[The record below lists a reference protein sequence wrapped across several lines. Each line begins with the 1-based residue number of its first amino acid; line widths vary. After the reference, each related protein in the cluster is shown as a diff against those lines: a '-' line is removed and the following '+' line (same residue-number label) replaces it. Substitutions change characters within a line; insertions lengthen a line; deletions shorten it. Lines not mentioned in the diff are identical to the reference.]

1 MKDLRKPLVAIQ
13 CLVYNHEPYLR
24 ECLNGF
30 VSQQTDFS
38 FVAIVHDD
46 ASSDNSTA
54 IIREYAERYPN
65 IIKPIYEVENQW
77 SKNDDSFLRIISK
90 ALENTQ
96 CKYIAICEGDDFWT
110 DSLKL
115 QKQVDIL
122 EADESLMAC
131 CTNSSVV
138 DEQGNVLEKRWAKP
152 IVPNS
157 IEGKYTLRD
166 FFDQGHSYPT
176 ASVVYR
182 RSHFNE
188 INAKCKVMQNP
199 YLGDWTLWIAI
210 LCFGDMY
217 YLDDVTCAY
226 RINPTSITHSGV
238 DCRRLGLAKANFKI
252 IPAVASILPEDYK
265 DIKENL
271 TKETAWLWFNL
282 ANAYKHLHQ
291 YFKMAGCLLI
301 CGMQDP
307 KLLFDKIKNRKK

>member
-1 MKDLRKPLVAIQ
+1 MKEIPLVSI
-13 CLVYNHEPYLR
+13 CCISYNHEPYIKDA
-24 ECLNGF
+24 LNGF
-30 VSQQTDFS
+30 LSQKTTFP
-38 FVAIVHDD
+38 FEIVISDD
-46 ASSDNSTA
+46 CSKDNTHK
-54 IIREYAERYPN
+54 
-65 IIKPIYEVENQW
+65 IIKDYADKHPDIFRNVSSSHNIGS
-77 SKNDDSFLRIISK
+77 SKNFIYVQECAK
-90 ALENTQ
+90 G
-96 CKYIAICEGDDFWT
+96 KYIALCEGDDYWT
-110 DSLKL
+110 DPLKL
-115 QKQVDIL
+115 QKQIDIL

-166 FFDQGHSYPT
+166 FFNQGHTYPT
-176 ASVVYR
+176 ASIVFR
-182 RSHFNE
+182 RSHFDE
-188 INAKCKVMQNP
+188 ICEKFQKTQNP

-217 YLDDVTCAY
+217 YLDEVTCAY
-226 RINPTSITHSGV
+226 RINPTSVTHGNV
-238 DCRRLGLAKANFKI
+238 DARRLGLAKANFKI

-291 YFKMAGCLLI
+291 YLKMAGCLLI
-301 CGMQDP
+301 CGLKDP
-307 KLLFDKIKNRKK
+307 KLLISKLKNRNK

>member
-1 MKDLRKPLVAIQ
+1 MNKFYFDSQ
-13 CLVYNHEPYLR
+13 CMVSVVCDVYNHEPYLR
-24 ECLNGF
+24 NCLEGF
-30 VSQQTDFS
+30 VMQDTNFP
-38 FVAIVHDD
+38 FEVLINDD
-46 ASSDNSTA
+46 ASTDKSA
-54 IIREYAERYPN
+54 EIIKEYVLKYPLLF
-65 IIKPIYEVENQW
+65 KPIYQKENQY
-77 SKNDDSFLRIISK
+77 SKGVGIWCEIQFPRAKGKFI
-90 ALENTQ
+90 AL
-96 CKYIAICEGDDFWT
+96 CEGDDYWT
-110 DSLKL
+110 DPLKL
-115 QKQVDIL
+115 QKQIDIL

-166 FFDQGHSYPT
+166 FFNQGHTYPT
-176 ASVVYR
+176 ASIVFR
-182 RSHFNE
+182 RSHFDE
-188 INAKCKVMQNP
+188 ICEKFQKTQNP

-210 LCFGDMY
+210 LCYGDMY

-226 RINPTSITHSGV
+226 RINPTSITHSKV
-238 DCRRLGLAKANFKI
+238 DERRLGLAKANFKI
-252 IPAVASILPEDYK
+252 IPAVASVLPEEYA

-271 TKETAWLWFNL
+271 IKHKAWLWFNL

-301 CGMQDP
+301 CGLQNP

>member
-110 DSLKL
+110 DPLKL

-265 DIKENL
+265 DIKKKK

-301 CGMQDP
+301 CGLQDP

>member
-110 DSLKL
+110 DPLKL

-157 IEGKYTLRD
+157 IDGKYTLRD

-291 YFKMAGCLLI
+291 YLKMAGCLLV
-301 CGMQDP
+301 CGLKDP
-307 KLLFDKIKNRKK
+307 QLLISKLRNRKK

>member
-1 MKDLRKPLVAIQ
+1 MR
-13 CLVYNHEPYLR
+13 
-24 ECLNGF
+24 F
-30 VSQQTDFS
+30 
-38 FVAIVHDD
+38 
-46 ASSDNSTA
+46 
-54 IIREYAERYPN
+54 
-65 IIKPIYEVENQW
+65 
-77 SKNDDSFLRIISK
+77 
-90 ALENTQ
+90 
-96 CKYIAICEGDDFWT
+96 
-110 DSLKL
+110 
-115 QKQVDIL
+115 
-122 EADESLMAC
+122 MAC
-131 CTNSSVV
+131 CTNRSVV

-301 CGMQDP
+301 CGLQDP